1 MTAKPM
7 IYDTDMGSD
16 DWLAALFL
24 LRHPEVDLKAITVT
38 GAGLAHVEFGTRHA
52 LSLAALTGRPAL
64 EVAGGRE
71 TPLTGTNVFPASWR
85 EASDRLSGL
94 KLPDGGK
101 ESNRSAVDVI
111 LSLSR
116 SFDRELTVVATGPL
130 TNVAEA
136 LRADPTLSER
146 VRMVYVMG
154 GAVKVPGNVHAT
166 CPELPNRTA
175 EWNFYID
182 PIAAKEVVASGIPV
196 TLVPLDATDAVP
208 VTIAFYDLLRERLF
222 TPIAEFAFNILEQR
236 YSDIINRKYFFWDSL
251 AAVVAVDESC
261 TSVAEFP
268 VTVETNPTFEG
279 QVRPDA
285 EGSIVRVC
293 QGADLAKFQ
302 RLYLDAIT
310 AG

>member
-1 MTAKPM
+1 MNAKPM

-24 LRHPEVDLKAITVT
+24 LRNPEVDLRAITVT
-38 GAGLAHVEFGTRHA
+38 GAGLARVESGTRHA
-52 LSLAALTGRPAL
+52 LALAALTGRHGL

-71 TPLTGTNVFPASWR
+71 SPLSGTNAFPASWR
-85 EASDRLSGL
+85 DASDRLSGL

-101 ESNRSAVDVI
+101 ASNRSAVDVI

-116 SFDRELTVVATGPL
+116 SFDRELTIVATGPL

-136 LRADPTLSER
+136 LRADPMLKGR
-146 VRMVYVMG
+146 VKMVYVMG
-154 GAVKVPGNVHAT
+154 GAVNVPGNVHAT
-166 CPELPNRTA
+166 CPELPNKTA

-182 PIAAKEVVASGIPV
+182 PTAAAEVVASGIPV
-196 TLVPLDATDAVP
+196 TLVPLDATNAAP
-208 VTIAFYDLLRERLF
+208 VTIAFYNLLRDRLI
-222 TPIAEFAFNILEQR
+222 TPVAEFAFKILEQR
-236 YSDIINRKYFFWDSL
+236 YSDIALGRYYFWDSL

-268 VTVETNPTFEG
+268 LTVETGPEFEG
-279 QVRPDA
+279 QLRHDA
-285 EGSIVRVC
+285 TGSVVRVAE
-293 QGADLAKFQ
+293 GADLNRFK

-310 AG
+310 AR